1 VTENARRKAGNLI
14 RIGISMGLLIWLL
27 CRFDPRGVWGYFE
40 DLRISV
46 WATAFLMLLL
56 AQVLSSIRWW
66 ILANTLSFPGAWPT
80 YLGFYYVGM
89 FFNLFLPTGIGGDL
103 FKAHFLSREEGKKV
117 LALFTVV
124 GDRFFGLIAM
134 LLLGGAAVTLWPGLL
149 PEPFAGF
156 LTISSLLILVGLAGL
171 PLLQRAIR
179 RLWPRFSRH
188 LEGLLILWQHPKRLL
203 CVLALSFSL
212 QALGMGAVALL
223 GAGINIHLPLSFYF
237 ASLPLIGIITLI
249 PVSFNGIGVREGAFV
264 YFFGLKGIEAEPAFG
279 LGLLFFSVQVGLS
292 LIGGIAYAV
301 GVHRRSI
308 VDQCLR

>member
-1 VTENARRKAGNLI
+1 MTKNTRPRTANPI
-14 RIGISMGLLIWLL
+14 RIAISVGLLIWLL
-27 CRFDPRGVWGYFE
+27 CRFDLGGVWGYFE
-40 DLRISV
+40 NLRISV

-66 ILANTLSFPGAWPT
+66 ILANTLSFPGDWPT

-103 FKAHFLSREEGKKV
+103 FKAHFLSREEGKRF

-134 LLLGGAAVTLWPGLL
+134 LLLGGAAVTLWSGLL
-149 PEPFAGF
+149 PQPFSGF
-156 LTISSLLILVGLAGL
+156 LTMSSLVILVGLAGF
-171 PLLQRAIR
+171 PLLQRAVR
-179 RLWPRFSRH
+179 RLWPRVSGR
-188 LEGLLILWQHPKRLL
+188 LEGLFILWKHPKRLL
-203 CVLALSFSL
+203 CVLGLSFFL
-212 QALGMGAVALL
+212 QVLGMGAVALL
-223 GAGINIHLPLSFYF
+223 GAGIHIHLPVSFYY

-264 YFFGLKGIEAEPAFG
+264 YFFGLKGIEAEPALG
-279 LGLLFFSVQVGLS
+279 LGLLFFSLQVALS
-292 LIGGIAYAV
+292 LAGGIAYAA

-308 VDQCLR
+308 VDK

>member
-1 VTENARRKAGNLI
+1 MTDNTRRKAGNLI

-27 CRFDPRGVWGYFE
+27 CRFDLEGVWGYFE

-46 WATAFLMLLL
+46 WAAAFLMLLL
-56 AQVLSSIRWW
+56 AQVLSSVRWW
-66 ILANTLSFPGAWPT
+66 IMARTVSFQGPWST

-103 FKAHFLSREEGKKV
+103 FKAHFLSREEGRRIM
-117 LALFTVV
+117 ALFTVV

-134 LLLGGAAVTLWPGLL
+134 LLLGGAAVTLWSGLL

-156 LTISSLLILVGLAGL
+156 LTVSSLLILGGLAGL

-179 RLWPRFSRH
+179 HYLPRLSRH
-188 LEGLLILWQHPKRLL
+188 LEGLLILWRHPKRLF
-203 CVLALSFSL
+203 CVLGLSFSL
-212 QALGMGAVALL
+212 QILGMGAVALL
-223 GAGINIHLPLSFYF
+223 GGGINIHLPLSFYF

-249 PVSFNGIGVREGAFV
+249 PISFNGIGVREGAFV
-264 YFFGLKGIEAEPAFG
+264 YFFGLKGIAAEPAFG

-292 LIGGIAYAV
+292 LIGGIAYAL

-308 VDQCLR
+308 IDK